1 MNIYITPT
9 VKKIKTEIYLC
20 IDDNLINFIKK
31 TFKNSN
37 IEFSD
42 TIKNKPHLIVFTGGN
57 NLIHFTKSKEDK
69 IRNSINLKA
78 FDYGFKKGAK
88 MIGICG
94 GAQFIAKRFGSKI
107 SRLRGHVGNHKVY
120 FTKNYRTIDLK
131 KSYIVNSYHNF
142 GITKISKKLLS
153 IAIAKDKSIECFQ
166 HKKKKILGI
175 MWHPERYKKFKEL
188 DKKIFKMLL
197 WN

>member
-1 MNIYITPT
+1 MSSAFLFYWIIIMAGLIYI
-9 VKKIKTEIYLC
+9 
-20 IDDNLINFIKK
+20 
-31 TFKNSN
+31 
-37 IEFSD
+37 
-42 TIKNKPHLIVFTGGN
+42 
-57 NLIHFTKSKEDK
+57 
-69 IRNSINLKA
+69 
-78 FDYGFKKGAK
+78 DYGFKKGAK

-107 SRLRGHVGNHKVY
+107 SRWRGHVGNHKVY

-175 MWHPERYKKFKEL
+175 MWHPERYKRFKEL